1 MVTLFVV
8 SFLCPPFFIGFTYLV
23 KIILHRN
30 LYLKGGFVLFIQS
43 MSILWRYIFQVA
55 ASFTEFESSGLMI
68 TFASF
73 FQALAVILFFYSM
86 WGRIRPIGSHIREA
100 KGEEF

>member
-43 MSILWRYIFQVA
+43 MSILEPSNLSICSKNMFCIWLYILSTALTAFILLCKNWS
-55 ASFTEFESSGLMI
+55 ASFKRSTGGFFISSDIFL
-68 TFASF
+68 
-73 FQALAVILFFYSM
+73 
-86 WGRIRPIGSHIREA
+86 
-100 KGEEF
+100 